1 MAEIVGPLTARTDE
15 GLTVRVKFEA
25 HYHAKAAVAD
35 GTAYKAEC
43 LISRRGRPSAP
54 TGSWRGRPIPTVR
67 LSIEPTAVHSP
78 DRARPAFLHKVR
90 AGTIPLV
97 EDGR

>member
-15 GLTVRVKFEA
+15 GLTVRVKFKA

-43 LISRRGRPSAP
+43 RPCN
-54 TGSWRGRPIPTVR
+54 R
-67 LSIEPTAVHSP
+67 LSEP
-78 DRARPAFLHKVR
+78 
-90 AGTIPLV
+90 G
-97 EDGR
+97 